1 MEYVVFKTGGKQ
13 YRATVGDVLDVD
25 RIPDAKDKIIIDSV
39 LLQVADSDIK
49 IGKPYLSGAK
59 ISAKVLGEK
68 RGEKIRV
75 AKYKAKVRYRKVN
88 GFRAMLTT
96 IKIEDIEGFKK
107 AKPAPKEKAKLPR
120 KTKK

>member
-13 YRATVGDVLDVD
+13 YKASVGDILDVD

-49 IGKPYLSGAK
+49 IGKPYISGAK

-88 GFRAMLTT
+88 GFRSIFTT
-96 IKIEDIEGFKK
+96 IKIEEIEGFKK
-107 AKPAPKEKAKLPR
+107 AKTAPKEEAKLPK